1 MKQILIIVNLFLLL
15 GSSFF
20 MRSHNTKVRG
30 IALLTFTIN
39 ALSIIVI
46 DEGTFN
52 KHKIKQNANFKDFGG
67 KCSRSIIGKE
77 HPKS

>member
-52 KHKIKQNANFKDFGG
+52 KHKIK
-67 KCSRSIIGKE
+67 
-77 HPKS
+77 